1 LGEFDEPIPALGNAT
16 SSFFSF
22 ARKNRS
28 TAGGKP
34 RRRLLDALLAE
45 ALAPAE
51 DREMEA
57 AE

>member
-1 LGEFDEPIPALGNAT
+1 LGEFDEPISALGNAT

-28 TAGGKP
+28 TAGGEP